1 MALVRRSTQRVSGSI
16 WPGFVDAMTALLLV
30 LMFVLTIFMV
40 IQFILRETITGQE
53 ETITGQETELSS
65 LTSEMNALARALGLE
80 QQRAFGLE
88 GQVAG
93 LRSNLQERSSEIQA
107 QAALIASLQRRSD
120 EQSGQ
125 IASFESQVASLLAQR
140 DTALAGVASLEGE
153 QSVLLDEKTALE
165 LALATARSEI
175 NEQSQ
180 AARLAAARR
189 EALEALLADLQTRAE
204 ADKLSLSQALA
215 QLDLSQQAVAA
226 ASAGLVSAETEAA
239 RIAALL
245 AETTAAAAADAAL
258 AAEQL
263 SEADA
268 AALLAAE
275 LLRKADA
282 AALLTAELLRNA
294 DAEALLAAEQL
305 SEAEAAVALTAD
317 RLTNAEAAAALA
329 AERLRLADAAAARAA
344 GELTEAEKQ
353 AALIRAR
360 LAKAEQISA
369 ETVARLTALE
379 SELTGAESAR
389 LAELAAAETLRQRLG
404 DASAALS
411 EAEAARLVEIAAAEA
426 LREKLANSDA
436 ELSAMTLALEA
447 ERKKAEDTLTLLA
460 AARQARTTAENESL
474 EDLNEALKQ
483 AALLKLANETLAE
496 QEAVSADSLRQVE
509 ALSLQVAEMRNQ
521 LGVLQNILDD
531 SAGRDSAADVQITSL
546 TSRLNAA
553 LAQVASEE
561 RARARLEAAERQR
574 LEEEARRLT
583 AEAKN
588 LENYRSEFFGRMR
601 EILSDREGVS
611 IVGDRFVFSS
621 EVLFNSASADLFE
634 SGQQQITR
642 VANMLMEVAGQI
654 PPEIDWIIRVDGH
667 TDSVPLAH
675 DTIYA
680 DNWELS
686 QARALSV
693 VRYMIDELGFPARR
707 LAATG
712 FGEFQPLDTGSSAEA
727 LARNRR
733 IELKL
738 TER

>member
-53 ETITGQETELSS
+53 ETITGQESELSS

-93 LRSNLQERSSEIQA
+93 LRSNLQERSSEINA

-125 IASFESQVASLLAQR
+125 IASFEAQVASLLAQR
-140 DTALAGVASLEGE
+140 DTALAGVATLEGE
-153 QSVLLDEKTALE
+153 QNVLLDEKTALE

-175 NEQSQ
+175 DEQSQ
-180 AARLAAARR
+180 AARLAAAKR

-215 QLDLSQQAVAA
+215 QLDLSQQAVATA
-226 ASAGLVSAETEAA
+226 TAGQLTAETEAA

-245 AETTAAAAADAAL
+245 AETTAVAAADAEL

-268 AALLAAE
+268 AAALAAE

-282 AALLTAELLRNA
+282 
-294 DAEALLAAEQL
+294 EAVLVSERL
-305 SEAEAAVALTAD
+305 SEAEAAAALSAD

-329 AERLRLADAAAARAA
+329 AERLRQADAAAARAA
-344 GELTEAEKQ
+344 GELSEAEKQ

-369 ETVARLTALE
+369 ETLTRLTALE
-379 SELTGAESAR
+379 SVLTDAENAR

-460 AARQARTTAENESL
+460 AARQARATAEDEAL
-474 EDLNEALKQ
+474 EDLNEALRQ

-509 ALSLQVAEMRNQ
+509 ALSQQVAEMRNQ
-521 LGVLQNILDD
+521 LGVLQNILDE
-531 SAGRDSAADVQITSL
+531 SAGRDSAANVQITAL

-561 RARARLEAAERQR
+561 RARARLEAAERKR

-601 EILSDREGVS
+601 EILGDREGVS

-621 EVLFNSASADLFE
+621 EVLFNSASADLFQ
-634 SGQQQITR
+634 SGQEQITR
-642 VANMLMEVAGQI
+642 VAKLLMDVAGQI
-654 PPEIDWIIRVDGH
+654 PPEIDWIVRVDGH

-675 DTIYA
+675 DGVYA

-712 FGEFQPLDTGSSAEA
+712 FGEFQPIDTGTSPEA